1 MPIVV
6 DAIFAQGLHI
16 FVGARYR
23 FGHEYALEHVG
34 LSLYCGERYLV
45 FVDCEVVDYLIVDGL
60 DIVERVAGPNC
71 AGRSLLKGASIALI
85 SAAAA
90 ENATANAIIMQASIF
105 FIREVIFDNNYS

>member
-60 DIVERVAGPNC
+60 DIVERVA
-71 AGRSLLKGASIALI
+71 RSKLCGQVLVERSKYCIDTGSYI
-85 SAAAA
+85 
-90 ENATANAIIMQASIF
+90 
-105 FIREVIFDNNYS
+105 